1 MTGFSRHPLG
11 RRGRE
16 LGAGTVGARRD
27 DREEQLVGAV
37 VAADP
42 PARHQLDLRFGDAIA
57 GAALKKVYDTVVRH
71 RGDDRRSD
79 GGPPRRAPRTWCADP
94 PPGGTR
100 SARSPGAVAL
110 VLHFGQDRDLLQ
122 AAGLQPLDRAE
133 RTGRYR
139 VDTPASRGSPRA
151 APGHAR
157 CHGRSAR
164 SRRELGVRRVWGLD
178 QRARPRGGGTSQGA
192 PTSSLGESPAAR
204 RDLSRRAVTVDSG
217 GAGRGGAHEMPH
229 AYDRS
234 PGITAGPPDYCRP
247 ARPAATYDR

>member
-1 MTGFSRHPLG
+1 M
-11 RRGRE
+11 
-16 LGAGTVGARRD
+16 
-27 DREEQLVGAV
+27 GAV

-94 PPGGTR
+94 PPGRTR
-100 SARSPGAVAL
+100 SARSPRSSCPRTAL
-110 VLHFGQDRDLLQ
+110 WPGSGSSCRLLAYNRSTVQ
-122 AAGLQPLDRAE
+122 NAQGGTAWTHQP
-133 RTGRYR
+133 R
-139 VDTPASRGSPRA
+139 VVHLAQPPAR
-151 APGHAR
+151 AR

-204 RDLSRRAVTVDSG
+204 RDLSRRAVAANNG
-217 GAGRGGAHEMPH
+217 GVGRGGAHEMPH

-234 PGITAGPPDYCRP
+234 PDITAGPPDHESRP
-247 ARPAATYDR
+247 TCHNISTADRR